1 MKRCLAIAVILL
13 LSGIAPLAA
22 NCVKQ
27 HACCKTPQKTA
38 NCCKIKSAPH
48 DETASQAKQIV
59 IAQDVTYVAAVIA
72 EMPALSAP
80 PTPAPSSPPTQR
92 RLATLSTLLI

>member
-1 MKRCLAIAVILL
+1 MKRCVAIAVILL

-27 HACCKTPQKTA
+27 HSCCKAPQKTA
-38 NCCKIKSAPH
+38 NCCKVQSAPH

-59 IAQDVTYVAAVIA
+59 IAQNVTHVAAVIV
-72 EMPALSAP
+72 EMPAIS
-80 PTPAPSSPPTQR
+80 TPALHTPSSPPTQR